1 MQPKVSTPGARRLAV
16 AGAILV
22 TMLSFGTA
30 SPLWAQP
37 TEEAKAQAR
46 AHFKRGKA
54 AFELGKFQEALQAY
68 EAAYQTLPL
77 PGFLF
82 NIGQCYR
89 NLDNYEKAIFSFRL
103 YLRKLPEARN
113 RAAVESLIEELEAKA
128 EEERRQKQALRPAVP
143 DYEPKPDR
151 RPIRYTAPPPKPPK
165 KPPFYTQWWF
175 WVPVAAVVIAGG
187 AVGVYYAARPEEAE
201 LPSSTLGVWDLNH

>member
-1 MQPKVSTPGARRLAV
+1 MQPKVPMPGARRLAA
-16 AGAILV
+16 AGAALV
-22 TMLSFGTA
+22 ALLSFGMA
-30 SPLWAQP
+30 SPAWAQL
-37 TEEAKAQAR
+37 TEETKAQAR

-54 AFELGKFQEALQAY
+54 AFELGKFQEALQEY
-68 EAAYQTLPL
+68 EAAYKAMPL

-113 RAAVESLIEELEAKA
+113 RAAVESLIDELEGKA
-128 EEERRQKQALRPAVP
+128 EEERKQKAALRPVVP
-143 DYEPKPDR
+143 DYEPKPGP
-151 RPIRYTAPPPKPPK
+151 RPIRYPAPPPKPPK

-175 WVPVAAVVIAGG
+175 WVPVAAVVVAGG
-187 AVGVYYAARPEEAE
+187 VVGVYYAARPEEAE